1 MVWVILFIP
10 LAVWMSMALASRFN
24 PASLAI
30 MSMVIF
36 GFCLVENNQIKKDR
50 ERSKAAFLIMCLT
63 LASLVGSIFFR

>member
-30 MSMVIF
+30 MSMVMF
-36 GFCLVENNQIKKDR
+36 GFCLVEMSQIKKDR
-50 ERSKAAFLIMCLT
+50 ERPKATFLIMCLA
-63 LASLVGSIFFR
+63 LASLVCSVFFR